1 MAICPECKSFNETAG
16 VLCDNDGLFFVEE
29 EALETSGNDP
39 MMGRYLGDRFA
50 VMGCLGSGGMGKVY
64 EAVQFPVGRRVAL
77 KVLKTALQDNEKF
90 LARFAREAQAIALLN
105 HPNIVTLFDFGTDVD
120 GTHYIAM
127 EYVEGRPLTLYLK
140 RDIDS
145 SLVTHIAVQT
155 LAALQAAHEQGI
167 THRDLKPDN
176 IMLTTV
182 GNDDLFVK
190 VLDFGLAQLA
200 SGDGEDLVIT
210 AAGEVFGTPLYMSPE
225 QATGEEIT
233 YATDIYSLGC
243 ILYELLTGKP
253 PFHGTRPMN
262 VLMKHVN
269 APVPPIEPKPGVNPS
284 RSLKDVVMR
293 CLAKSP
299 LERFKTANEVLA
311 ALQQTTEGS
320 TVNLSIPS
328 MSRSLES
335 LQREALEDTGQATRV
350 PGHETN
356 DELTT
361 TDEIGRSVPRNLT
374 TGKSPNHSVRPRAPA
389 IGRRSPVRTES
400 SPPNKLLFLAA
411 TVLLGLLVLLGFLIF
426 GGSPPSPQEPARD
439 VEITTLAQ
447 SNPSLTNLP
456 ARTAVSN
463 AVSQAT
469 LKVRF
474 HFLVHNFDEA
484 LSDPANTKLPRL
496 KIKRSLSDDQWADQ
510 ISHYHLMKVSA
521 RGYVDPIGLLFD

>member
-16 VLCDNDGLFFVEE
+16 VLCDDDGLFFVEE
-29 EALETSGNDP
+29 DALEASGNDP

-77 KVLKTALQDNEKF
+77 KVLKTGLQDNEKF

-127 EYVEGRPLTLYLK
+127 EFVEGRPLTLYLK
-140 RDIDS
+140 REIDAN
-145 SLVTHIAVQT
+145 LVTHIAAQV
-155 LAALQAAHEQGI
+155 LAALQAAHVQGI

-190 VLDFGLAQLA
+190 VLDFGLAQLT

-233 YATDIYSLGC
+233 FATDIYSLGC
-243 ILYELLTGKP
+243 ILYELITGKP

-284 RSLKDVVMR
+284 RSLNDVVMR

-299 LERFKTANEVLA
+299 KERFKTANDVLS
-311 ALQQTTEGS
+311 ALHKTTEGAQ
-320 TVNLSIPS
+320 VNLSIPS
-328 MSRSLES
+328 MTRSLES
-335 LQREALEDTGQATRV
+335 LQREALEDTGHATRV
-350 PGHETN
+350 PGQTSDETA
-356 DELTT
+356 TT
-361 TDEIGRSVPRNLT
+361 NEIRSDQPLNPITD
-374 TGKSPNHSVRPRAPA
+374 KSQLPGNEA
-389 IGRRSPVRTES
+389 
-400 SPPNKLLFLAA
+400 SPPNKILFAA
-411 TVLLGLLVLLGFLIF
+411 VAILLGLLLVLGYLIF
-426 GGSPPSPQEPARD
+426 GGSGNGTSEGESAVEASP
-439 VEITTLAQ
+439 ITQ
-447 SNPSLTNLP
+447 NNPSLTIIP
-456 ARTAVSN
+456 ARAIVSKAVSE
-463 AVSQAT
+463 AT
-469 LKVRF
+469 VKVRF
-474 HFLVHNFDEA
+474 HFLVHNFDLA
-484 LSDPANTKLPRL
+484 LSDPANAKLPKL
-496 KIKRSLSDDQWADQ
+496 KIKRSLSDDPWVDQ
-510 ISHYHLMKVSA
+510 ISHYHLMKVPT
-521 RGYVDPIGLLFD
+521 RGYVDPIGLFFD